1 MYLQPRSV
9 AAMIEARLFQI
20 ALYGFS
26 VNERNALTSLFS
38 LTSSRPR
45 QYKVIAANNP
55 SRADIALV
63 DADNQDA
70 FTHWQAV
77 SHNAMPALLV
87 SQVPLPNSDAQY
99 YLKRPFS
106 KSRLLDTLD
115 EITIRILRYV
125 PELVVANRQRNDQG
139 MQQAL
144 KTASLAAQSVA
155 VNNHHKVLV
164 VDDSPSVRKMMEVE
178 LRLQGIA
185 PDMAESGEQ
194 GLRLCSQ
201 HIYDAIFLDLVLPGI
216 DGYKVCRIL
225 RKQPQYKKTPVIMLT
240 GKDGTFDKLRGTMV
254 GCSMYLTKP
263 VAQKDLY
270 DALQKFLPATYA
282 ASYL

>member
-1 MYLQPRSV
+1 MYLRPRSV

-45 QYKVIAANNP
+45 QYKVIAANSP
-55 SRADIALV
+55 SKADIALV

-70 FTHWQAV
+70 LTHWQAV

-87 SQVPLPNSDAQY
+87 SQTPLPNSDVQY

-125 PELVVANRQRNDQG
+125 PELVVANRQGNDEDIP
-139 MQQAL
+139 QAL

-155 VNNHHKVLV
+155 VNHHKVLV

-178 LRLQGIA
+178 LRLQGIV

-194 GLRLCSQ
+194 GLRLCTQ

-225 RKQPQYKKTPVIMLT
+225 RRQPQYKKTPVIMLT

-270 DALQKFLPATYA
+270 EALQKFLPATYA
-282 ASYL
+282 AASYL